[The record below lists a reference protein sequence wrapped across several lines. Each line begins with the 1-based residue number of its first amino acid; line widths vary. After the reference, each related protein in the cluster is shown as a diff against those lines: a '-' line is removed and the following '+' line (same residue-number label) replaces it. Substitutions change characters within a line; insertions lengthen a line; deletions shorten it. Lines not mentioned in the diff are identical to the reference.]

1 METIENTIIQN
12 LVTNEEYTRKVLPF
26 LKPDYF
32 DKTHEK
38 IIFDECAKFIVSYDK
53 CPTKEILSIE
63 CEKRK
68 DINDDTYYCSE
79 IIYEGL
85 QFANNEQQIMQLNP
99 MTFNKPGTDTP
110 FIHWIEYYKELNH
123 EIPEGELGIKSWW
136 NV

>member
-38 IIFDECAKFIVSYDK
+38 IIFDECAKFIVEYDK

-68 DINDDTYYCSE
+68 DCLLYTSPSPRDLSTSRMPSS
-79 IIYEGL
+79 
-85 QFANNEQQIMQLNP
+85 A
-99 MTFNKPGTDTP
+99 
-110 FIHWIEYYKELNH
+110 
-123 EIPEGELGIKSWW
+123 
-136 NV
+136 